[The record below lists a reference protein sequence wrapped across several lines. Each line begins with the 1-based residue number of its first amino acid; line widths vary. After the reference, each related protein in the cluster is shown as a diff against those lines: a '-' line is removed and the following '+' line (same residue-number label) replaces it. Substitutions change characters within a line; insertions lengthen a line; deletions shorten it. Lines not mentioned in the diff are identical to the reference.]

1 MHRPAFVLPAPL
13 AKEGNNA
20 MTDSKIQ
27 QIEEEVLSLEISDE
41 ALEAAAGSVKDKA
54 ASMTI
59 SFCSGL
65 DTCGA

>member
-1 MHRPAFVLPAPL
+1 
-13 AKEGNNA
+13 
-20 MTDSKIQ
+20 MTDSNIQ
-27 QIEEEVLSLEISDE
+27 QIEEEMLSLEISDE